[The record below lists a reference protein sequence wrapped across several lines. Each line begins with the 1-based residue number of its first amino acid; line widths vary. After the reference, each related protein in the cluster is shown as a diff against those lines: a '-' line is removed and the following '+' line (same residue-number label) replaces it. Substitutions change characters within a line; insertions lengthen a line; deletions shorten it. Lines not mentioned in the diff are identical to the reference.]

1 MTIAN
6 GVTSLADQQHIVL
19 EDVSWESYE
28 RLLDEVGNRQI
39 RMTYDQG
46 RLEIM
51 SPLAKHERWGAWIGR
66 LIELMCFERSIDVEC
81 LGSTTFRSQTR
92 RKGLEPDECYYFKRA
107 AEAREIEGA
116 FDPVIHP
123 VPELAIE
130 IDITSRSIP
139 RQPIYA
145 ALGIPEIW
153 RFDGVELQV
162 LHLGARQKYVAR
174 ARSLSLPFL
183 PVREFAAFV
192 LRKGEKDQLRVLREF
207 RDWSMRL
214 PK

>member
-6 GVTSLADQQHIVL
+6 GVTSLVDQQHIVL

-28 RLLDEVGNRQI
+28 RLLNEMGNRQI

-81 LGSTTFRSQTR
+81 LGSTTFRSEASK
-92 RKGLEPDECYYFKRA
+92 KGLEPDECYFFKRA
-107 AEAREIEGA
+107 AEAREMEGP
-116 FDPVIHP
+116 FDETIHP

-145 ALGIPEIW
+145 ALRVPEIW
-153 RFDGVELQV
+153 RFDSKYLQV
-162 LHLGARQKYVAR
+162 LHLTAKGKYVER
-174 ARSLSLPFL
+174 SRSLCLPFL
-183 PVREFAAFV
+183 PIVEFAGFV
-192 LRKGEKDQLRVLREF
+192 LRKREKDQLRVLREF